1 MASHSTLLVPLIN
14 EILLKEIGEANIQPL
29 KWTQVALTRYKF
41 LVDIGD
47 FTETVTVD
55 FEKLIEPETK
65 QFYLPQ
71 KYRNLE
77 NIYNVG
83 YAVSG
88 TELQLVKS
96 DMKTLLTILSTV
108 VDIVKHFLDKNNIDG
123 LYIKGTPKELESKD
137 ISQKSNLYKAFIKKQ
152 LEQIPNFDFDTYKDR
167 LTHKDGFILIKNNNG
182 Q

>member
-1 MASHSTLLVPLIN
+1 MASYSTLLVPLIN

-55 FEKLIEPETK
+55 FQKLSAIEHR
-65 QFYLPQ
+65 QYYLPQ
-71 KYRNLE
+71 KYRDLE

-83 YAVSG
+83 YGVSG
-88 TELQLVKS
+88 TELQAAKS
-96 DMKTLLTILSTV
+96 DLKTLLIILSTV
-108 VDIVKHFLDKNNIDG
+108 IDIVKDFISKNDIDG

-152 LEQIPNFDFDTYKDR
+152 LEQISDFSFDTY
-167 LTHKDGFILIKNNNG
+167 KDGFILIKNKNG
-182 Q
+182 

>member
-29 KWTQVALTRYKF
+29 KWTQVAPTRYKF

-47 FTETVTVD
+47 FTETVTVHFD
-55 FEKLIEPETK
+55 
-65 QFYLPQ
+65 QFSAMEHRQYYLPQ

-77 NIYNVG
+77 NVYNVG

-88 TELQLVKS
+88 VELQFAKS
-96 DMKTLLTILSTV
+96 DLKTLLTILSTV
-108 VDIVKHFLDKNNIDG
+108 VYIVKDFISKNDVDG
-123 LYIKGTPKELESKD
+123 LYIQGTAKELENKD

-152 LEQIPNFDFDTYKDR
+152 LEQIPDFGFDTY
-167 LTHKDGFILIKNNNG
+167 KDGFILIKK
-182 Q
+182 

>member
-1 MASHSTLLVPLIN
+1 MASYSTLLVPLIN

-71 KYRNLE
+71 KYRNLK

-83 YAVSG
+83 YEVSG
-88 TELQLVKS
+88 TELQLAKS

-123 LYIKGTPKELESKD
+123 LYIKGTAKEVGSKD

-167 LTHKDGFILIKNNNG
+167 STQKEGFILIKNKNG
-182 Q
+182 